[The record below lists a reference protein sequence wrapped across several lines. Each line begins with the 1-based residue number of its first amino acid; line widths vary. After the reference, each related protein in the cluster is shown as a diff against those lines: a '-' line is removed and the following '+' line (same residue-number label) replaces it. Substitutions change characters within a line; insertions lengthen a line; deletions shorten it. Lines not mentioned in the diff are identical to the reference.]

1 MTFFIRRKCNDVSV
15 LQQYIKQ
22 GMLIATLG
30 TFITLPTT
38 SIWGQT
44 TQNTTKSKPARILFL
59 VDGSSSMLYNW
70 KANETRNKVASR
82 IISDLCDSIIA
93 VNNDVSFGI
102 RAYGTQYPSQQK
114 NCTDTR
120 LEMPFT
126 NANNIHLLK
135 HKATQIRAFGYSPI
149 AYSLQVAAEQD
160 FQYSDDYSYSIIL
173 ITDGGESCGGD
184 ICKVMETLI
193 NKKIAF
199 KPYIISLL
207 NDQML
212 EHQFQCMGEY
222 LSVTNDDEIKTAITK
237 IIGDNRKILEIK
249 STPPA
254 PTPKVVQP
262 AIITEK
268 PRTISPIEPI
278 HSPIKIASKKTTFT
292 THIPVKKR
300 TVPFFKYTSEVL
312 EDEPTKIPFVAVE
325 SIVSKNTVNKR
336 IVKYS
341 KPPAPTKIK
350 VPYFKYSSTILE
362 DEPVKIAFISVEA
375 VVSKTTLQKSVVK
388 KPNFNIYHKVKVP
401 YFKYTSTPIPIDVP
415 AVVVTNPA
423 PKTPVTTTPNPKPV
437 VTTPAVVTKNDPPKN
452 TRPQPVVDENK
463 PYLETAID
471 YKDSEK
477 TNLIVRFVSRT
488 GKQYMTMPM
497 LNITNISTKE
507 VIKKNRLVS
516 NNVITPI
523 ELKPGKYDISL
534 GNKKQYAKSVEI
546 LPNKDN
552 IVTILIEPSTIS
564 FYYQTNKN
572 RPVKEYR
579 AYISKRFDTDR
590 EVTTQ
595 ECTEKLYY
603 DPANYHIEINTLP
616 PTVYNMD
623 LEVNTHKVVA
633 LSEPGNIQIMNTNNM
648 GRIEFWYRLGT
659 TNRFFYAM
667 NINGNT
673 AEQYAEFMPGQY
685 EIRYQKNP
693 NDQRLTII
701 PVSIKS
707 NNTTNITL
715 E

>member
-1 MTFFIRRKCNDVSV
+1 MTFFIGSKCNNVLA

-22 GMLIATLG
+22 GMLVATLG
-30 TFITLPTT
+30 TFVTLPTS
-38 SIWGQT
+38 SIWGQHTHT
-44 TQNTTKSKPARILFL
+44 TQKNKPARILFL

-70 KANETRNKVASR
+70 KPSETRNKVASR
-82 IISDLCDSIIA
+82 IISDICDSIIA
-93 VNNDVSFGI
+93 VNKDVSFGI
-102 RAYGTQYPSQQK
+102 RAYGTQYPSQDK

-135 HKATQIRAFGYSPI
+135 HKAKQIRAFGYSPI

-207 NDQML
+207 KDQML
-212 EHQFQCMGEY
+212 ETQFKCMGEY

-237 IIGDNRKILEIK
+237 IIGDNKKILEIK
-249 STPPA
+249 STPIT
-254 PTPKVVQP
+254 PTPKIVEPVVVE
-262 AIITEK
+262 EK
-268 PRTISPIEPI
+268 ARTITPIEPI
-278 HSPIKIASKKTTFT
+278 FSPIKIAKKTVKFNTTF
-292 THIPVKKR
+292 PLLKR
-300 TVPFFKYTSEVL
+300 KVPFFKYTSE
-312 EDEPTKIPFVAVE
+312 EQIDEPTKIPFVIVE
-325 SIVSKNTVNKR
+325 GIESKTALKKNIAKWNK
-336 IVKYS
+336 I
-341 KPPAPTKIK
+341 PAPKKIK
-350 VPYFKYSSTILE
+350 APYFKYTSTALE
-362 DEPVKIAFISVEA
+362 DEPIKIAFISVEPII
-375 VVSKTTLQKSVVK
+375 STTSLKKSVVK
-388 KPNFNIYHKVKVP
+388 KPNFNIFHKVKVP
-401 YFKYTSTPIPIDVP
+401 YFKYTSTPIDIPE
-415 AVVVTNPA
+415 VVTT
-423 PKTPVTTTPNPKPV
+423 PKPKPTVTTTPKPV
-437 VTTPAVVTKNDPPKN
+437 VTKNEPPKN

-477 TNLIVRFVSRT
+477 TNLIVRFVNRS

-497 LNITNISTKE
+497 LNITNLSTKE

-534 GNKKQYAKSVEI
+534 GNKKQYAKSIEI

-572 RPVKEYR
+572 RPVTEYR

-590 EVTTQ
+590 DVTTQ
-595 ECTEKLYY
+595 ECDEKLYY

-633 LSEPGNIQIMNTNNM
+633 LSEPGNIQISNTNNM
-648 GRIEFWYRLGT
+648 GRVEFWYRLGS
-659 TNRFFYAM
+659 TNRFFYSM
-667 NINGNT
+667 NINGKI
-673 AEQYAEFMPGQY
+673 AEQNAEFMPGIY
-685 EIRYQKNP
+685 EIRYLRTPYDQK
-693 NDQRLTII
+693 LTII
-701 PVSIKS
+701 PVTIKS
-707 NNTTNITL
+707 NNTTNIIL